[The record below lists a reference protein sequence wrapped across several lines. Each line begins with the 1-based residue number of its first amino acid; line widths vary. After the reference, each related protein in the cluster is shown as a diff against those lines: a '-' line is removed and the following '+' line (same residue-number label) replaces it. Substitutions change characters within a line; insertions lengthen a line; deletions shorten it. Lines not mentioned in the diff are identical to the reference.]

1 MESVAPS
8 APPPYLPRGRKLK
21 GAERSENF
29 PVALRVLPRRLR
41 ADLRAV
47 YDVVRVIDEL
57 GDAAAG
63 DRTDQLH
70 RFADDLG
77 TIWNGGEPQTPVLKA
92 LVPTIRSCALPE
104 AEFQSLIAANLQDQ
118 HVTCY
123 RTHDELMQYCMLSA
137 APIGRLVL
145 AVFGA
150 GSPNEASPEQVAL
163 SDRVCCALQ
172 LVEHL
177 QDIAE
182 DYRAGRVYLPR
193 TELEHFGV
201 HRTDLAAP
209 TASTNLRHLISAEAE
224 RAATMLD
231 SGTALIAS
239 LHGWGCLA
247 VAGYVAGGR
256 AAVVGL
262 RRVHFDVLGCSA
274 SAHRRDVARH
284 LVREWGRATW

>member
-8 APPPYLPRGRKLK
+8 PPPYLPRGRPLQS
-21 GAERSENF
+21 AERSENF
-29 PVALRVLPRRLR
+29 PVALRVLPRGLR

-70 RFADDLG
+70 RFADDLA
-77 TIWNGGEPQTPVLKA
+77 TIWRGGTPQAPVLRA
-92 LVPTIRSCALPE
+92 VVATIRCCALPE
-104 AEFQSLIAANLQDQ
+104 AEFQSLVAANLHDQ

-150 GSPNEASPEQVAL
+150 GSAAQASSEQVVL

-177 QDIAE
+177 QDVAE
-182 DYRAGRVYLPR
+182 DHRVGRVYLPQDD
-193 TELEHFGV
+193 LQHYGV
-201 HRTDLAAP
+201 HRSDLAA
-209 TASTNLRHLISAEAE
+209 ASTSPSLRYLISIEAE
-224 RAATMLD
+224 RAAALLD
-231 SGTALIAS
+231 SGTVLIKS
-239 LHGWGCLA
+239 LHGWGRLA

-256 AAVVGL
+256 AAVDSL
-262 RRVHFDVLGCSA
+262 HRVHFDVLGCSA
-274 SAHRRDVARH
+274 RSQRRDVFRH
-284 LVREWGRATW
+284 LVHEWGRATW